1 MKNILIISGHGKYAT
16 MIKSSIEFLAGGSD
30 EIEYIDFTDKDTDI
44 TLKEKMKKV
53 LVKYENDNVL
63 FVCDILGGTPFK
75 CAVELSIGKDSIEVT
90 AGCNVS
96 SIIESIFQKN
106 SMSISEL
113 ADFIIESSKNSTGKF
128 VMKKEVRTDN
138 SEGI

>member
-16 MIKSSIEFLAGGSD
+16 MIKSSIEFLAGKND
-30 EIEYIDFTDKDTDI
+30 EIEYIDFTDEDTDI
-44 TLKEKMKKV
+44 TLKEKMKNV
-53 LVKYENDNVL
+53 LQKYQYDNVL

-75 CAVELSIGKDSIEVT
+75 CAVELSIGKDNIEVT
-90 AGCNVS
+90 AGCNVG

-106 SMSISEL
+106 GMSISEL
-113 ADFIIESSKNSTGKF
+113 ADFIVESSKNSTGRF
-128 VMKKEVRTDN
+128 VIKQEAHTDN